1 MKLLPICA
9 FLLLTAPLSAQT
21 SYESW
26 SANRLQEQQNAIL
39 RASAAQNAYGWQ
51 LAQQANLARS
61 IEAQQA
67 FIAAQRNV
75 GQNVAHVPSPVERPA
90 VVVVS
95 ADEAWI
101 RRRDAEIATQ
111 EGRMAVKDAEI
122 LGLKREHN
130 QQLLAS
136 NDQGLYTEKLWKRIE
151 ELLAENRRLKA
162 GINAAI
168 EKKSTY
174 GLKALVNE

>member
-1 MKLLPICA
+1 MKLLPLCA

-21 SYESW
+21 SYES
-26 SANRLQEQQNAIL
+26 NRLQEQQNAIL

-75 GQNVAHVPSPVERPA
+75 EQHVHVSSPVERPA
-90 VVVVS
+90 VVVVN

-101 RRRDAEIATQ
+101 RRRDAELASQ
-111 EGRMAVKDAEI
+111 SAAMAVKDAEI
-122 LGLKREHN
+122 LTLKREYNKKLTAAH
-130 QQLLAS
+130 
-136 NDQGLYTEKLWKRIE
+136 DERRYTEKLWERLD
-151 ELLAENRRLKA
+151 ELIAENKRLKD

>member
-1 MKLLPICA
+1 MKLLPLCA

-39 RASAAQNAYGWQ
+39 RASAAQNAWARH
-51 LAQQANLARS
+51 AQSQEALARS
-61 IEAQQA
+61 VQAQQA

-75 GQNVAHVPSPVERPA
+75 EQHVHVSSPVERPA
-90 VVVVS
+90 VVVVN

-101 RRRDAEIATQ
+101 RRRDAELASQSAVIA
-111 EGRMAVKDAEI
+111 GKDSEI
-122 LGLKREHN
+122 LTLKREYN
-130 QQLLAS
+130 QKLTAAH
-136 NDQGLYTEKLWKRIE
+136 DERRYTEKLWVQIE
-151 ELLAENRRLKA
+151 ELLAENKRLKD

-174 GLKALVNE
+174 GLRALVSE